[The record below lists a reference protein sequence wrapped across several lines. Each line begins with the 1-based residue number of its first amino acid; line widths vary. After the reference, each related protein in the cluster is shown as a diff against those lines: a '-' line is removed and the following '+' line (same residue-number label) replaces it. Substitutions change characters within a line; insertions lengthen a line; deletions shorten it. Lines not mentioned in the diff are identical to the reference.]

1 MEGPLA
7 RLLQHV
13 LPGAR
18 LRAARPLAGGVSAE
32 VTALEVVHP
41 DGRAETLV
49 LRRHGAA
56 DLARDPDIAAHEFR
70 LLQLLQAAGVPAPL
84 PLYLDESGTILPTPF
99 LLQSF
104 VDGDTEDVPADLDD
118 HMRQLAG
125 ALAAIHRVPA
135 SEVPFL
141 PLQEEQAAAL
151 IAQPRPELDESL
163 AESRLR
169 TALAASWPPPR
180 RNPPVLL
187 HGDVW
192 PGNLLWRGGR
202 LQAMV
207 DWEDAAI
214 GDPLADLANARL
226 ELFIALGENA
236 MAALTRH
243 YLAISAIDT
252 AALPLWD
259 LWAALRPIAG
269 LPGWGLEPEVEH
281 RLRERHRAF
290 TARALAAEASPTSGP
305 AAAAPARL

>member
-1 MEGPLA
+1 MKDPGALA
-7 RLLQHV
+7 RLVQRLY
-13 LPGAR
+13 PGAR
-18 LRAARPLAGGVSAE
+18 LLAARPLAGGVSAE
-32 VTALEVVHP
+32 VTALEVAHP

-70 LLQLLQAAGVPAPL
+70 LLQVLQAAGVPAPR
-84 PLYLDESGTILPTPF
+84 PLHLDTSGTILPTPF
-99 LLQSF
+99 LLQGF

-118 HMRQLAG
+118 HMRQIAE

-135 SEVPFL
+135 LPFL

-151 IAQPRPELDESL
+151 IARPRPEPDETL

-169 TALAASWPPPR
+169 AALAAAWPPPR

-202 LQAMV
+202 LQAVV
-207 DWEDAAI
+207 DWEDAAA

-226 ELFIALGENA
+226 ELFLAHGEDA

-243 YLAISAIDT
+243 YLALTGADT
-252 AALPLWD
+252 TALPLWE

-269 LPGWGLEPEVEH
+269 LPGWGLEPAEE
-281 RLRERHRAF
+281 RSLRERHRAF
-290 TARALAAEASPTSGP
+290 TGRALAAGGWG
-305 AAAAPARL
+305 

>member
-1 MEGPLA
+1 MSAYSGIIQ
-7 RLLQHV
+7 RFR
-13 LPGAR
+13 PGAR
-18 LRAARPLAGGVSAE
+18 LLAARPLAGGVSAE
-32 VTALEVVHP
+32 VTALQVAHP

-70 LLQLLQAAGVPAPL
+70 LLQVLQTAGVPAPR
-84 PLYLDESGTILPTPF
+84 PLHLDTSGTILPTPF

-104 VDGDTEDVPADLDD
+104 VDGDPADVPADPDD
-118 HMRQLAG
+118 HMRQIAE

-135 SEVPFL
+135 SDVPFL
-141 PLQEEQAAAL
+141 PQQEEQAAAL
-151 IAQPRPELDESL
+151 IARHRPEPDETL

-169 TALAASWPPPR
+169 AALAAWPPPR

-187 HGDVW
+187 HGDYW

-202 LQAMV
+202 LQAVV
-207 DWEDAAI
+207 DWEDAAA

-226 ELFIALGENA
+226 ELFIAHDEDA

-243 YLAISAIDT
+243 YLALSGIDP
-252 AALPLWD
+252 ASLPRWD

-269 LPGWGLEPEVEH
+269 LPGWGLEPEEEH

-290 TARALAAEASPTSGP
+290 TDRALAAVGG
-305 AAAAPARL
+305 